1 MHGPRTGRNSNKL
14 TSSRRVLVAAAVLI
28 GIIAL
33 PSPAAADV
41 GMPMIVLVWPG
52 AWVLFLPV
60 VALESVVAN
69 RLLKL
74 SAGRALRVSFVA
86 NLVSTLAGIPVTWL
100 LLLMLQWL
108 IIGVAVNVLPETPST
123 RVQALLRH
131 VDARRCGDVAVRAV
145 LLRIGMDRATHGPS
159 HPRPDVRDGSRILE
173 LAGQP
178 VELRWPDGRSRDS
191 VGGQSRM
198 VVRPDGGSPFVLVNG
213 NSGTPLGPHFCCDAL
228 EPFKPVRTVIDY
240 STVVR
245 IRFCLLTT

>member
-1 MHGPRTGRNSNKL
+1 MHGPRTAFKSNKL
-14 TSSRRVLVAAAVLI
+14 TSWRRVLVAATVLI

-60 VALESVVAN
+60 VALESVVAH

-108 IIGVAVNVLPETPST
+108 IVGVALNVLPETPST
-123 RVQALLRH
+123 RVQALLPWILGPFTAPW
-131 VDARRCGDVAVRAV
+131 VGASDWSDMWMLVAAAMWLCVPFFFASVWIERRMA
-145 LLRIGMDRATHGPS
+145 LRI
-159 HPRPDVRDGSRILE
+159 
-173 LAGQP
+173 
-178 VELRWPDGRSRDS
+178 
-191 VGGQSRM
+191 
-198 VVRPDGGSPFVLVNG
+198 
-213 NSGTPLGPHFCCDAL
+213 LGPTYVAAAG
-228 EPFKPVRTVIDY
+228 
-240 STVVR
+240 SWSWQAN
-245 IRFCLLTT
+245 LLSYVGLMGGLAILLAVSLAWW